1 MTYTKVMDFQ
11 VKTGRDLGLSYI
23 LQQHTMKNIQ
33 NAVILDL
40 SYSKPLPAENPKPN
54 TSDELISPI

>member
-1 MTYTKVMDFQ
+1 MDFQ
-11 VKTGRDLGLSYI
+11 IKTGRDLGLSYI
-23 LQQHTMKNIQ
+23 LQQHATKNIQ